1 MAKQVFQGE
10 WTGFLKCI
18 VTKECT
24 TYHNTKSAILDCIT
38 SDQAYIESQL
48 MMDAIVIDLSVITG
62 SQAPL
67 LSSGSRCDD
76 FSFLIIERMIK
87 MAESCNAQITDTV
100 TDQYTELLI
109 KYARR
114 LTRKSKSFDQKILFN
129 S

>member
-10 WTGFLKCI
+10 WTGFLECI

-114 LTRKSKSFDQKILFN
+114 LTRKSKSFDQKILFD

>member
-10 WTGFLKCI
+10 WTGFLECI

-109 KYARR
+109 KYA
-114 LTRKSKSFDQKILFN
+114 
-129 S
+129 